1 MIHEQT
7 PPRLGLGIFISLIA
21 YLFFVTASSFVWNF
35 QGRFPTIQIIF
46 IQNCVS
52 LLCLLPLSLR
62 HGFSRVKTNVLPI
75 HLMRDVFGVLSY
87 YLYFVAIRYLNL
99 VDATTLNYTA
109 PFFVPFVW
117 WIWMKE
123 KISLHV
129 WWSIIVGFIG
139 VAVILNPTRQIFQ
152 VGFLLGLFAG
162 IASAVALSA
171 LRILN
176 LKKEPMSRS
185 LFYYFLIG
193 TILSFPFALVYWE
206 NPTDWEWAEVV
217 AIGVATAIGQI
228 LLTIAYRYGTAS
240 YLSPLGYVTVIY
252 AGVIS
257 WLIFD
262 RSPGYR
268 SLIGTILIILGGTL
282 TYVLKKKPETIAETF
297 QIPKPQEK
305 PPL

>member
-1 MIHEQT
+1 MVHEPT
-7 PPRLGLGIFISLIA
+7 PPRLYLGIGITLIS
-21 YLFFVTASSFVWNF
+21 YLFFVTASSLVWNF

-52 LLCLLPLSLR
+52 LLCILPLSLR
-62 HGFSRVKTNVLPI
+62 KGFVCLKTDYLPI

-123 KISLHV
+123 KIHLHV
-129 WWSIIVGFIG
+129 WWSIIIGFIG
-139 VAVILNPTRQIFQ
+139 VAVILNPSRQIFQ
-152 VGFLLGLFAG
+152 IGFLFGLFAG
-162 IASAVALSA
+162 IASAIALSS
-171 LRILN
+171 LRVLN

-193 TILSFPFALVYWE
+193 SLLSFPFAWVYWDP
-206 NPTDWEWAEVV
+206 PTGTEWLEVTG
-217 AIGVATAIGQI
+217 IGIATAAGQI

-240 YLSPLGYVTVIY
+240 YLSPLGYTSVIY
-252 AGVIS
+252 AGLIS

-262 RSPGYR
+262 RGLNWR
-268 SLIGTILIILGGTL
+268 SWIGTFLIILGGTL
-282 TYVLKKKPETIAETF
+282 TYLFKKKPESIAETF
-297 QIPKPQEK
+297 QTPNPKDK